1 MALQGQVNAILAQQG
16 ATPIEADLLTS
27 PVVEHDAAGGGT
39 SETYRVRLASGTI
52 AFHKPFTGVDVVLAD
67 DFGHEDPDQVP
78 VNEAA
83 AWRLAAALGTP
94 VSRLVCVCVLRTIA
108 YEPGSLSLRVPGEP
122 WSVCDGRQAGLSEI
136 PFQAGAAA
144 FFDSLVAQ
152 QDRHNGNF
160 FFDGETLGL
169 IDHGFTS
176 RGPATT
182 STTRTSWSGA
192 TTTATRRSRPGST
205 PRSTACSRAGICSG
219 CARCSSPTARPRS
232 KTAPSGS
239 RSVGESFDRGDT
251 DAC

>member
-52 AFHKPFTGVDVVLAD
+52 AFHKPFTGVDVALAD

-83 AWRLAAALGTP
+83 AWRLAAALGKP

-169 IDHGFTS
+169 IDHGFTF
-176 RGPATT
+176 A
-182 STTRTSWSGA
+182 
-192 TTTATRRSRPGST
+192 RPGDHLNYT
-205 PRSTACSRAGICSG
+205 NIVEWRHHYGDPTLTTWEHAALDRLLAGRDLLGLRAMLQPDRAAALEDRAQRIKTSG
-219 CARCSSPTARPRS
+219 RILPPGRY
-232 KTAPSGS
+232 
-239 RSVGESFDRGDT
+239 
-251 DAC
+251 

>member
-16 ATPIEADLLTS
+16 ATPIERDLLTS

-78 VNEAA
+78 INEAA
-83 AWRLAAALGTP
+83 AWRLAAALGKP

-122 WSVCDGRQAGLSEI
+122 WSACDGRQAGLSEI
-136 PFQAGAAA
+136 PYQASAAA

-169 IDHGFTS
+169 IDHGFTF
-176 RGPATT
+176 A
-182 STTRTSWSGA
+182 
-192 TTTATRRSRPGST
+192 RPGDHLNYT
-205 PRSTACSRAGICSG
+205 NIVEWRHNYGDPTLTTWEHAALDRLLAGRDLLGLRAILHPDRAAALEDRAQRIKVIGRIL
-219 CARCSSPTARPRS
+219 RPGRY
-232 KTAPSGS
+232 
-239 RSVGESFDRGDT
+239 
-251 DAC
+251 